1 LGNLKRQPRLS
12 DPKFPNYSIN
22 LMAHLTP
29 TPALEPG
36 QDKTMILNMGPQHP
50 STHGVLRV
58 LLEIDGET
66 VVRMMP
72 DIGFLH
78 TGIEK
83 TCEAKFYQQVVPLT
97 DRIDYLCPMTNNLCY
112 VLAVEK
118 LLGLEIPPRAQW
130 LRVMMNELTR
140 INSHLVWLGTHAMDI
155 GAMTVF
161 LYCFREREDILR
173 LFEAISGQRM
183 MTSYFR
189 IGGVALDPP
198 LGFFDRLRKFADRF
212 PSRVDEYEGLLT
224 GNPIWQMRT
233 KGVAKISAEDAIALG
248 ASGPTLRG
256 SGVDIDLRRD
266 APYTGYENF
275 KFNVPLGK
283 EGDVFDRYMCRV
295 RELRESI
302 GIVKQALDGIPEGPF
317 KANAPKVVLPD
328 REKMKTQMEALIY
341 HFKIITEGFEV
352 PEGEVYQA
360 IESPRGEM
368 GYYVVSDGGPKPYRV
383 HMRSACL
390 ANMQTLPTMCEGR
403 LIADVVAA
411 IGSIDIV
418 LGEIDR

>member
-1 LGNLKRQPRLS
+1 
-12 DPKFPNYSIN
+12 
-22 LMAHLTP
+22 MAHLTP
-29 TPALEPG
+29 TPVLEPG
-36 QDKTMILNMGPQHP
+36 QDRTMILNMGPQHP
-50 STHGVLRV
+50 STDGVLRV

-66 VVRMMP
+66 VVRIMP

-118 LLGLEIPPRAQW
+118 LLGLEIPPKAQW
-130 LRVMMNELTR
+130 MRVLMNELTR

-155 GAMTVF
+155 GALTVF
-161 LYCFREREDILR
+161 LYCFREREEILKM
-173 LFEAISGQRM
+173 FEMISGQRM

-189 IGGVALDPP
+189 VGGISLEPP
-198 LGFFDRLRKFADRF
+198 LGFFNRVKQFAGYF
-212 PSRVDEYEGLLT
+212 PSKVDEYENLLT
-224 GNPIWQMRT
+224 GNPIWGMRT
-233 KGVAKISAEDAIALG
+233 KGVARMTAEDAIALG

-266 APYTGYENF
+266 MPYSGYENF
-275 KFNVPLGK
+275 KFNVPVAQ
-283 EGDVFDRYMCRV
+283 EGDVFARYMCRV
-295 RELRESI
+295 KELRESTS
-302 GIVKQALDGIPEGPF
+302 IVRQALDGMPEGPV
-317 KANAPKVVLPD
+317 KADAPGIVLPD

-341 HFKIITEGFEV
+341 HFKIITEGFAV
-352 PEGEVYQA
+352 PAGEVYQA
-360 IESPRGEM
+360 VESPRGEM
-368 GYYVVSDGGPKPYRV
+368 GYYVVSDGTAKPYRV
-383 HMRSACL
+383 HMRAACL
-390 ANMQTLPTMCEGR
+390 ANLQTLPTMCEGG

>member
-1 LGNLKRQPRLS
+1 
-12 DPKFPNYSIN
+12 
-22 LMAHLTP
+22 MAHLSP
-29 TPALEPG
+29 TPVLEPA
-36 QDKTMILNMGPQHP
+36 QDRTMILNMGPQHP

-66 VVRMMP
+66 IVRIMP

-118 LLGLEIPPRAQW
+118 LLGLEIPPKAQW
-130 LRVMMNELTR
+130 MRVLMNELTR
-140 INSHLVWLGTHAMDI
+140 INSHLVWLGTHALDI

-161 LYCFREREDILR
+161 LYCFREREEVLK

-189 IGGVALDPP
+189 VGGLALEPP
-198 LGFFDRLRKFADRF
+198 LGFFDRVKKFAGYF
-212 PSRVDEYEGLLT
+212 SSKVDEYENLLT
-224 GNPIWQMRT
+224 GNPIWGMRT
-233 KGVAKISAEDAIALG
+233 KGVARLTAEDAIALG

-256 SGVDIDLRRD
+256 SGVDFDLRRD
-266 APYTGYENF
+266 MPYSSYEKFQF
-275 KFNVPLGK
+275 KVPVGK
-283 EGDVFDRYMCRV
+283 DGDVFTRYMCRV
-295 RELRESI
+295 AELRESNK
-302 GIVKQALDGIPEGPF
+302 IVQQALEGMPEGPI
-317 KANAPKVVLPD
+317 KADAPGIVLPD

-341 HFKIITEGFEV
+341 HFKIITEGFAV
-352 PEGEVYQA
+352 PVGEVYQA
-360 IESPRGEM
+360 VESPRGEM
-368 GYYVVSDGGPKPYRV
+368 GYYIVSDGTAKPYRV
-383 HMRSACL
+383 HMRAACL
-390 ANMQTLPTMCEGR
+390 ANLQTLPKMCEGG

>member
-1 LGNLKRQPRLS
+1 MS
-12 DPKFPNYSIN
+12 
-22 LMAHLTP
+22 HLNP
-29 TPALEPG
+29 TPVLEPL
-36 QDKTMILNMGPQHP
+36 QDRTMILNMGPQHP

-58 LLEIDGET
+58 ILEIDGEN
-66 VVRMMP
+66 VVRIMP

-112 VLAVEK
+112 ALAVEK
-118 LLGLEIPPRAQW
+118 LLGIEIPPKAQW
-130 LRVMMNELTR
+130 LRVLMNELTR
-140 INSHLVWLGTHAMDI
+140 INSHLVWLGTHALDI

-173 LFEAISGQRM
+173 IFEMVSGQRM
-183 MTSYFR
+183 MTSCFR
-189 IGGVALDPP
+189 IGGIALEPP
-198 LGFFDRLRKFADRF
+198 IGCFEKVRDFAGRF
-212 PSRVDEYEGLLT
+212 PSKVDEYENLLT
-224 GNPIWQMRT
+224 GNPIWGMRT
-233 KGVAKISAEDAIALG
+233 KGVAKISAEDALALG

-256 SGVDIDLRRD
+256 SGVDFDLRRD
-266 APYTGYENF
+266 MPYSGYENF
-275 KFNVPLGK
+275 KFQVPLGT

-302 GIVKQALDGIPEGPF
+302 GIVRQALDGMPEGPI
-317 KANAPKVVLPD
+317 KAAAPKVVLPD
-328 REKMKTQMEALIY
+328 REKMKTEMEALIY
-341 HFKIITEGFEV
+341 HFKIITEGFAV
-352 PEGEVYQA
+352 PAGEVYQA
-360 IESPRGEM
+360 VESPRGEM
-368 GYYVVSDGGPKPYRV
+368 GYYVVSDGTAKPYRV
-383 HMRSACL
+383 HMRAACL
-390 ANMQTLPTMCEGR
+390 ANLQTLPMMCEGR

>member
-1 LGNLKRQPRLS
+1 
-12 DPKFPNYSIN
+12 
-22 LMAHLTP
+22 
-29 TPALEPG
+29 
-36 QDKTMILNMGPQHP
+36 MILNMGPQHP
-50 STHGVLRV
+50 STHGVLRL

-83 TCEAKFYQQVVPLT
+83 TTEAKFYHQVVPLT
-97 DRIDYLCPMTNNLCY
+97 DRIDYLCPLTNNLCY

-118 LLGLEIPPRAQW
+118 LLGLEIPPKAQW
-130 LRVMMNELTR
+130 MRVLMNELTR

-173 LFEAISGQRM
+173 LYEAVSGQRM

-189 IGGVALDPP
+189 IGGLALEPP
-198 LGFFDRLRKFADRF
+198 LGFFERVKHFADRF
-212 PSRVDEYEGLLT
+212 PGRIDQYEGLLT
-224 GNPIWQMRT
+224 GNPIWKMRT
-233 KGVAKISAEDAIALG
+233 KGVAKMSAEDAIALG

-266 APYTGYENF
+266 MPYSGYENF
-275 KFNVPLGK
+275 KFKVPLGK

-295 RELRESI
+295 QELRESI
-302 GIVKQALDGIPEGPF
+302 GIVQQALAGMPSGPV

-328 REKMKTQMEALIY
+328 REKMKTEMESLIY
-341 HFKIITEGFEV
+341 HFKIVSEGFEV

-360 IESPRGEM
+360 VESPRGEM
-368 GYYVVSDGGPKPYRV
+368 GYYVVSDGSAKPYRV

-403 LIADVVAA
+403 LLADVVAA